1 VSDIAALIAR
11 AQADLAEAEAALVA
25 RLGPERTRAR
35 ADLVRRL
42 HEVRRMREP
51 AYLYPSQAGQDAVVD
66 RLLGGKT
73 GGVFVDVGGYD
84 GVTGSN
90 TLFFEQFRGWS
101 GLLVE
106 PVPANFARA
115 AALRRCACLPCAVA
129 DQDGTAEL
137 IVVDR
142 GYIQMSGLARSY
154 DQGLLGRVRAD
165 PRHAERSL
173 TVETRR
179 LDRIMD
185 EAGIAAA
192 DFVSLDIEGGEVAV
206 LTGFPFAR
214 IRVAVWAIENNTGD
228 GAIGA
233 VMRANGYVLA
243 EFCGPD
249 EIWRLRDLSPGSG
262 P

>member
-1 VSDIAALIAR
+1 MSDIAALIAR

-35 ADLVRRL
+35 AELVRSL
-42 HEVRRMREP
+42 HEVRRMRDP
-51 AYLYPSQAGQDAVVD
+51 GYRYASQAGQDAVVD
-66 RLLGGKT
+66 RLLGGRT

-106 PVPANFARA
+106 PVPANHARA
-115 AALRRCACLPCAVA
+115 AALRRCPCLPCAVA

-142 GYIQMSGLARSY
+142 GYTQMSGLARTY

-179 LDRIMD
+179 LERIMD

-192 DFVSLDIEGGEVAV
+192 DFVSLDIEGGEVPV

-249 EIWRLRDLSPGSG
+249 EIWRLRDLSP
-262 P
+262 